1 MLTLEEK
8 SNLIVGYKQVLR
20 ALNAKTCQKLF
31 LAEDCS
37 ENISETLKKVA
48 CETPIVSVST
58 MRELGNICEIDVPAS
73 CAAIICL

>member
-1 MLTLEEK
+1 MITIEEK

-37 ENISETLKKVA
+37 ENISQALRTAA
-48 CETPIVSVST
+48 CGTPVIPVST
-58 MRELGNICEIDVPAS
+58 MRELGAMCEIDVPAS
-73 CAAIICL
+73 CAAVIRL